1 MKTFRFDVS
10 ESCKLSYEIEA
21 EDEATA
27 KRFVY
32 EEMQTYLPVFNRRKT
47 KRKIILYH
55 RAFNVE
61 PMSKENY
68 QSYVEATESLGHRH
82 GPSSD
87 YAFSKEDYKEVRKTY
102 DN

>member
-10 ESCKLSYEIEA
+10 ESCCLTYEIEA
-21 EDEATA
+21 ENEEAA

-32 EEMQTYLPVFNRRKT
+32 EEMEKYVPVFNRRKT

-61 PMSKENY
+61 PMSKE
-68 QSYVEATESLGHRH
+68 
-82 GPSSD
+82 D
-87 YAFSKEDYKEVRKTY
+87 YKDYKETIEAFK
-102 DN
+102 